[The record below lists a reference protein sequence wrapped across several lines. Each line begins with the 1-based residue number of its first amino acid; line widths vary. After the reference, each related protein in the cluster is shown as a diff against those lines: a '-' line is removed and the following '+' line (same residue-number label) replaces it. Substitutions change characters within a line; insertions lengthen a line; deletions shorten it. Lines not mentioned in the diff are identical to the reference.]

1 MTLCHL
7 GSLGITLRS
16 LWVYF
21 NVTLGLLWVYDDH
34 FGIILAS
41 LGGLLEGFWVYE
53 AGFGY
58 GAGPH

>member
-1 MTLCHL
+1 MTRINL
-7 GSLGITLRS
+7 GS

-53 AGFGY
+53 GGFG
-58 GAGPH
+58 